1 MYDVAEKQTYNGWCN
16 RETWLANLWLTND
29 QQSYNILM
37 DAISV
42 PAPAYEKAEW
52 LKGQLEIQLDDELGV
67 ACMWQDLLRHAFNQ
81 IDWVELVRT
90 NLE

>member
-1 MYDVAEKQTYNGWCN
+1 
-16 RETWLANLWLTND
+16 LWLTND

-52 LKGQLEIQLDDELGV
+52 LKGQLEMQLDEELGV